1 MRFNFFTLEIA
12 ELYSVIFVIYNSI
25 NPLFSVWLSDL
36 LDPILFQYA
45 RNFFRIESD
54 FFQPSQH
61 WKPLSDCADV

>member
-12 ELYSVIFVIYNSI
+12 ELYSVIFGIYNSI

-45 RNFFRIESD
+45 RHFFRIESD
-54 FFQPSQH
+54 FFQPSKH
-61 WKPLSDCADV
+61 WKPLNDCADV